1 MSKQKKT
8 APQGRQEMTGV
19 ERLGLRVSSMINHPV
34 AQSQRWVTIH
44 RLDTDGDMEWEEV
57 MGLLAETPELD
68 LTFND
73 DESVTVRWEPQSAE
87 DRDDLVVERDWE
99 EERVGRRRLSDENK
113 KARARRASW
122 PSDSLLREFDLS
134 GQRLFGCG
142 VFRLSLEVGST
153 IGAHGGKVGGP
164 LGVQILRQIR
174 LFCANLCG
182 FQPSNCGV
190 TL

>member
-19 ERLGLRVSSMINHPV
+19 ERLGLRVSSMINHPI

-87 DRDDLVVERDWE
+87 DRDDFIIEEDSEVEAVE
-99 EERVGRRRLSDENK
+99 E
-113 KARARRASW
+113 A
-122 PSDSLLREFDLS
+122 PF
-134 GQRLFGCG
+134 
-142 VFRLSLEVGST
+142 
-153 IGAHGGKVGGP
+153 
-164 LGVQILRQIR
+164 
-174 LFCANLCG
+174 
-182 FQPSNCGV
+182 
-190 TL
+190 